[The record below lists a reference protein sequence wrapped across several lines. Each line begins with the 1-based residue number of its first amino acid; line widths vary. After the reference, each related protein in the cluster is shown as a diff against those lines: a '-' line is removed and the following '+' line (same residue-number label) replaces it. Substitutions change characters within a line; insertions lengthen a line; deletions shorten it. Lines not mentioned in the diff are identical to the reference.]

1 MCTLVMVPEDWKPT
15 VSQARYR
22 IVRSYCRKLQKP
34 TDTVHNEWVA
44 PEAEASLGSSTDN
57 AVNV

>member
-1 MCTLVMVPEDWKPT
+1 MVPEDWKAI
-15 VSQARYR
+15 VSQACYG
-22 IVRSYCRKLQKP
+22 IVRTYCTKLQKP

>member
-1 MCTLVMVPEDWKPT
+1 MVPEDWKPT
-15 VSQARYR
+15 VSQARYG
-22 IVRSYCRKLQKP
+22 IVRSYCTKLQKP

-57 AVNV
+57 AVSV

>member
-1 MCTLVMVPEDWKPT
+1 MVPEDWKPT
-15 VSQARYR
+15 VSQARYG
-22 IVRSYCRKLQKP
+22 IVRSYCTKLQKP
-34 TDTVHNEWVA
+34 TGTVHNEWDA